1 MDENEEFEFR
11 ARAEREAAGAGQAP
25 KYDKRA
31 FDNGPLKI
39 GKEGLG
45 DSLREVLRD
54 TDWLTRNIAGAGSA
68 VVNAADAGVIHG
80 FTRRR
85 LEPIH
90 CARASR

>member
-39 GKEGLG
+39 GKDSFG
-45 DSLREVLRD
+45 DSLRGELKNAS
-54 TDWLTRNIAGAGSA
+54 WFERNLAGAGTALSNLYEGA
-68 VVNAADAGVIHG
+68 KQFAGQG
-80 FTRRR
+80 N
-85 LEPIH
+85 
-90 CARASR
+90 

>member
-39 GKEGLG
+39 GKDAFG
-45 DSLREVLRD
+45 DSLRGELKRV
-54 TDWLTRNIAGAGSA
+54 
-68 VVNAADAGVIHG
+68 
-80 FTRRR
+80 
-85 LEPIH
+85 
-90 CARASR
+90 